1 MVTVDGE
8 CRIDEF
14 EEIDEELCD
23 FVSAL
28 WVWVWIP
35 TLWRSLTTD
44 SNICLLLWK
53 QKMDAIVHYLCY
65 NQIQSP

>member
-1 MVTVDGE
+1 LLFVDGLSEECGTCYFLPAVGGMVAVDGE

-28 WVWVWIP
+28 WV
-35 TLWRSLTTD
+35 
-44 SNICLLLWK
+44 
-53 QKMDAIVHYLCY
+53 
-65 NQIQSP
+65 